1 VDYLATF
8 ATRVRRLR
16 ETAGLTIQEACDR
29 CTMKVNT
36 WSKIER
42 GEQEPCLLVICDIA
56 EGLGISPDVL
66 MTLKER
72 ADNSARTQINDVL
85 DLCRPDEWDLTL
97 GIVKAIQTQRSA
109 TSRSSDKIEH
119 SVSNSI
125 ERFLPCKTHY
135 WLCDCA
141 RLLVIV

>member
-1 VDYLATF
+1 MDYLTTF

-29 CTMKVNT
+29 CSMKVNT

-56 EGLGISPDVL
+56 EGLGISPDIV

-72 ADNSARTQINDVL
+72 APGNSVRTQINDVL
-85 DLCRPDEWDLTL
+85 DLCNSDEWDLTL
-97 GIVKAIQTQRSA
+97 RIVKAIHDQRSA
-109 TSRSSDKIEH
+109 SSDKTT
-119 SVSNSI
+119 V
-125 ERFLPCKTHY
+125 
-135 WLCDCA
+135 
-141 RLLVIV
+141 